1 MQAHFSTVVTL
12 ACCLVLALLL
22 VSVILVVTVRLLRG
36 AGRGAGD
43 RELDSEESSY
53 YCPAPSEHYCPPST
67 SMDTLASNLSSA
79 STVST
84 VLPQ

>member
-36 AGRGAGD
+36 AGRGAGGQ
-43 RELDSEESSY
+43 EPDSEESSY

>member
-22 VSVILVVTVRLLRG
+22 ASVILVVTVRLLRG

-43 RELDSEESSY
+43 QEPDSEESSY
-53 YCPAPSEHYCPPST
+53 YCPAPTEHYCPPST
-67 SMDTLASNLSSA
+67 SMDTLASNLSS